1 MSMSVERLEI
11 IKRQIVAL
19 SRQEQ
24 AELSQFLAKQME
36 HDNLNSAATPKTSD
50 QAKSDDVEA
59 AERKRRLHA
68 EWLKS
73 HREEYG
79 GMYVALDGDR
89 LLGTGK
95 NYPEAAEAA
104 RSAGVSDAYVEFVL
118 PPDYEGYMGV

>member
-1 MSMSVERLEI
+1 MSVERLEI
-11 IKRQIVAL
+11 IKQQIVAL

-24 AELSQFLAKQME
+24 AELSRFLAKQMDQ
-36 HDNLNSAATPKTSD
+36 DNLNSAAAPAPPE
-50 QAKSDDVEA
+50 QAKVEA
-59 AERKRRLHA
+59 AERRRRQHA

-89 LLGTGK
+89 LLGTGR

-104 RSAGVSDAYVEFVL
+104 RRAGVGGACVEFVL
-118 PPDYEGYMGV
+118 PPDYEGYMGG

>member
-1 MSMSVERLEI
+1 MSVERLEI
-11 IKRQIVAL
+11 IKQQIVTL

-36 HDNLNSAATPKTSD
+36 QDNLNSAAAQKTSK
-50 QAKSDDVEA
+50 QAKSEEA
-59 AERKRRLHA
+59 EADEKRRRLHA

-89 LLGTGK
+89 LLGIGR

-104 RSAGVSDAYVEFVL
+104 RRAGVSDAYVEFVL

>member
-1 MSMSVERLEI
+1 MSVEILEI
-11 IKRQIVAL
+11 IKQQIVAL
-19 SRQEQ
+19 SKQEQ

-36 HDNLNSAATPKTSD
+36 RDNLNSATATAAPE
-50 QAKSDDVEA
+50 QAKSDDIKA
-59 AERKRRLHA
+59 AERRRRQHA

-89 LLGTGK
+89 LLGTGR

-104 RSAGVSDAYVEFVL
+104 RRAGVSDAYVEFVL
-118 PPDYEGYMGV
+118 PPDYEGYMGA